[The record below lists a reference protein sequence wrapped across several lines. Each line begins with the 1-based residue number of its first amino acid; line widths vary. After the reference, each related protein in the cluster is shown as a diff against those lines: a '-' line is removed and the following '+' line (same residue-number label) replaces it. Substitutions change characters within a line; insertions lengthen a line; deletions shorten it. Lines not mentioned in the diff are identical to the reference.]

1 MGNQDIIS
9 DRQISPMKVGI
20 VVSDRTD
27 WTARAL
33 MASFSRRQ
41 MDATFLDF
49 SELKSGIDGSLDF
62 SCGGTDLLDLD
73 ALVVRDLGRRG
84 AVDVSFR
91 FEALTALVELGIPVI
106 NPPEAISSAANKYAT
121 SRRLHGASVPT
132 PRTVVTTSPEAAEEA
147 LHSFGKAVSKP
158 LFGYKG
164 KDIIFLKSSDQSNIE
179 RLRSIIEAN
188 GLVYLQEFIT
198 VASALPRDIR
208 AFVVDGRLQG
218 AIYRNAPAGE
228 WISNLARGG
237 RPTPCPVTGELEEL
251 AVRSARA
258 IGAVYCGVDLLE
270 KREGLTVIEVN
281 GTPSGKG
288 IYEAQGLDVTEAIA
302 EYVCSN
308 LDRRRGRFPSK

>member
-1 MGNQDIIS
+1 
-9 DRQISPMKVGI
+9 MKVGI
-20 VVSDRTD
+20 VVSDRDD
-27 WTARAL
+27 WTAQAL

-49 SELKSGIDGSLDF
+49 SELKSGIGKRLDF
-62 SCGGTDLLDLD
+62 RCGDADLLDLD

-91 FEALTALVELGIPVI
+91 FEALTALRDLGLFVI

-121 SRRLHGASVPT
+121 SRRLHDDSVPT
-132 PRTVVTTSPEAAEEA
+132 PRTVATTSPKIAEEA
-147 LHSFGKAVSKP
+147 LHSFKTAVSKP

-164 KDIIFLKSSDQSNIE
+164 KDIILLKSSEQADIE

-198 VASALPRDIR
+198 VASGSARDIR

-218 AIYRNAPAGE
+218 AIYRNAPPGE

-237 RPTPCPVTGELEEL
+237 RPTPCPRTRELEDL
-251 AVRSARA
+251 AVRSACTVGA
-258 IGAVYCGVDLLE
+258 IYCGVDLLE
-270 KREGLTVIEVN
+270 SKDGLTTIEVN

-288 IYEAQGLDVTEAIA
+288 IYEALGIDVTEAIA
-302 EYVCSN
+302 QHVFSN
-308 LDRRRGRFPSK
+308 LDHRKG